1 MNMKQ
6 WVADVIR
13 RREVTA
19 IPITTHPG
27 IELNG
32 HTVRE
37 AVSSGDVHANA
48 VSTLAQRYPSAAAC
62 TIMDLTTEAEAFGA
76 EIAFSDNAVPTVVGH
91 LLPNVESIYQL
102 KVPSL
107 SAGRIPQ
114 YLRANLLAAKAVNRL
129 QESAGGLFRPLLSG
143 CIGPFSLAGRLYD
156 MSEIMVLI
164 YEHPDAAHTLLS
176 KCTDFIE
183 RYCQALKLTG
193 AHGVVMAE
201 PAAGLMSNDDCRMFS
216 SQYVK
221 RIVERVQDDD
231 FIVVLHNCGNTG
243 QCTQAMAETGAAA
256 YHFGNKCRME
266 EVISEVPPTALAMG
280 NIDPVGVF
288 KDGTPEQVREAVT
301 DLLDRMKD
309 HPNFVLSSGCDTPP
323 HTPLANIDAFFEAL
337 DAWNGNDNDNA
348 NVNLNANLN
357 ANLNGKS

>member
-19 IPITTHPG
+19 IPVMTHPG

-32 HTVRE
+32 NTVLE
-37 AVSSGDVHANA
+37 AVSNGDVHAKA
-48 VSTLAQRYPSAAAC
+48 VLTLTEKYPCAAGC

-76 EIAFSDNAVPTVVGH
+76 EIAFSEEAVPAVVGH
-91 LLPNVESIYQL
+91 LLPDVESIYQL
-102 KVPSL
+102 EVPSL

-114 YLRANLLAAKAVNRL
+114 YLKANLLAAKAFKEL
-129 QESAGGLFRPLLSG
+129 QASEGATFRPLFSG

-156 MSEIMVLI
+156 MSDIMVLI
-164 YEHPDAAHTLLS
+164 YENPDAAHALLS

-183 RYCQALKLTG
+183 KYCQALKLSGTN
-193 AHGVVMAE
+193 GVMMAE
-201 PAAGLMSNDDCRMFS
+201 PAAGLMSNDDCRTFS

-243 QCTQAMAETGAAA
+243 QCTQAMVETGAAA
-256 YHFGNKCRME
+256 YHFGNKCRMD
-266 EVISEVPPTALAMG
+266 EVIKDVPPTALVMG
-280 NIDPVGVF
+280 NIDPVSVF
-288 KDGTPEQVREAVT
+288 KDGTADEMRQTVT
-301 DLLDRMKD
+301 DLLDRMKRY
-309 HPNFVLSSGCDTPP
+309 PNFVLSSGCDTPP
-323 HTPLANIDAFFEAL
+323 HTPLTNIDAFFEAL
-337 DAWNGNDNDNA
+337 EAWNENVNVNDN
-348 NVNLNANLN
+348 VNE
-357 ANLNGKS
+357 NLNGKS